1 MNTTITA
8 ILSDTYPAYYFRN
21 YTFDSTKISTDTEN
35 LNAFAD
41 GMRKHL
47 YGTFELCADDT
58 CVQLVLDDYMERD
71 FDWQFDEIG
80 DPETI
85 ESVSWRDPL
94 NITIEDIDRAINER
108 VEKDLPTVTAFFR
121 TIPELV
127 A

>member
-1 MNTTITA
+1 
-8 ILSDTYPAYYFRN
+8 
-21 YTFDSTKISTDTEN
+21 
-35 LNAFAD
+35 
-41 GMRKHL
+41 
-47 YGTFELCADDT
+47 
-58 CVQLVLDDYMERD
+58 MERD